1 MSLGNVILVHCPSVT
16 FNDFADLSS
25 LLKALSMEQYEDK
38 FRQEEIDLELFL
50 TMSEE
55 EFSTIGIT
63 KLGARRK
70 LSNAIKGTQNVSTYC
85 VIYFVC
91 LELKQRKEKS
101 SQYKQPSVL
110 SALSMT
116 NRMMSHSG
124 RF

>member
-1 MSLGNVILVHCPSVT
+1 
-16 FNDFADLSS
+16 
-25 LLKALSMEQYEDK
+25 MEQYEDN

-70 LSNAIKGTQNVSTYC
+70 LSNAIKGCISREYLS
-85 VIYFVC
+85 IYHFCFVC
-91 LELKQRKEKS
+91 LELKQRREKA
-101 SQYKQPSVL
+101 SQYKQLSVL

>member
-1 MSLGNVILVHCPSVT
+1 MIGHT
-16 FNDFADLSS
+16 DLTS

-38 FRQEEIDLELFL
+38 FRQEEIDLNLFL

-55 EFSTIGIT
+55 EFSSIGIT

-70 LSNAIKGTQNVSTYC
+70 LSNAIKGCCISIEC
-85 VIYFVC
+85 LSIDHFCFVC
-91 LELKQRKEKS
+91 LELKQRRDNA
-101 SQYKQPSVL
+101 SQYKQSSVL

>member
-1 MSLGNVILVHCPSVT
+1 
-16 FNDFADLSS
+16 
-25 LLKALSMEQYEDK
+25 MEQYEDK

-55 EFSTIGIT
+55 EFATIGIT